1 MEIIETTVEAE
12 FAFIAFKTAIQN
24 LDLSKDELKQ
34 FLIAQQKN
42 HMTERAILLKHCKFH
57 GITSNEVY
65 VEQGGQNDIT
75 YIFGYLD
82 KRIAKA
88 YEEHVRPLVA
98 CALKKITSTEKGV
111 LTND

>member
-42 HMTERAILLKHCKFH
+42 HMTERAFLLKQCKSH
-57 GITSNEVY
+57 GITAKEVY
-65 VEQGGQNDIT
+65 VEKGGQNDIT

-82 KRIAKA
+82 QRIAKA
-88 YEEHVRPLVA
+88 YEKHVRPLVE
-98 CALKKITSTEKGV
+98 CALSKMKSTEQGAM
-111 LTND
+111 TND